1 MDKKGNIVT
10 IDPVN
15 PQEALITRAA
25 RLIAQGGVVVFPTK
39 QLYGIAAN
47 ARCFQAVKRVF
58 HIKQRPL
65 NNPLLVLINEKKDLA
80 QLVTSEPGAARAL
93 MKRFW
98 PGDVT
103 IVFTASDDIPGILT
117 AHTGKIGIR
126 MPSHPVARALVK
138 AAGTPMTGTSANIS
152 GARGVYRIND
162 LDRSIVQKADLV
174 LDAGPLAGGRGST
187 VVDVTEDPVKV
198 IRQGEVTV
206 D

>member
-1 MDKKGNIVT
+1 MDKNGRIVT
-10 IDPVN
+10 IDPVT
-15 PQEALITRAA
+15 PEKKLITRAA

-58 HIKQRPL
+58 RIKQRPL
-65 NNPLLVLINEKKDLA
+65 NNPLLVLINEKKDLE
-80 QLVTSEPGAARAL
+80 QLVTSEPGTARAL

-103 IVFTASDDIPGILT
+103 IVFNARNDIPGILT
-117 AHTGKIGIR
+117 AHTKKIGIR

-138 AAGTPMTGTSANIS
+138 ETGFPLTGTSANIS
-152 GARGVYRIND
+152 GSRGVYRITD
-162 LDRSIVQKADLV
+162 LDRSIVRKADLV

-187 VVDVTEDPVKV
+187 VVDVTKDPPKV
-198 IRQGEVTV
+198 IRQGEVSV